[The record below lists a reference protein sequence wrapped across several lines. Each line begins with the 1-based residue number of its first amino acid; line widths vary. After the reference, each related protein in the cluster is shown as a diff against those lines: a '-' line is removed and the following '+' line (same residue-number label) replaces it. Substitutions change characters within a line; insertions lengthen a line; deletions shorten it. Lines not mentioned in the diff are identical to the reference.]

1 MDRVSIASATC
12 YHESLSTDSVRAQQP
27 SSTSRLTSFSAI
39 DARFPRGDIDKDT
52 GRLESGE
59 RLSRLVPADSGI
71 DSTPDWRGC
80 GRTGRGYRTA
90 RRLLREFIDLT
101 EYEKD
106 TEVVTMLE
114 RDSLSEYCR
123 SERGS
128 WGATGQDAR
137 WAKTSPIAFRG
148 LDARLIGGERPPE
161 PAELATLV

>member
-12 YHESLSTDSVRAQQP
+12 YHESLSNSSVGA
-27 SSTSRLTSFSAI
+27 SSPLPPRLTSFSAI
-39 DARFPRGDIDKDT
+39 DARFPWNDIDRDT

-71 DSTPDWRGC
+71 DSKPDRRCC

-106 TEVVTMLE
+106 TEVVTILE
-114 RDSLSEYCR
+114 RESLSEFCR
-123 SERGS
+123 SERCSG
-128 WGATGQDAR
+128 GATGQDAR
-137 WAKTSPIAFRG
+137 WAKTSPIACRG
-148 LDARLIGGERPPE
+148 LDARLIGGERLPE
-161 PAELATLV
+161 LR